1 MCIFVNAITFQ
12 RQKMH
17 TNSNACLS
25 KKAKAWASDTF
36 LTLEDRTFFTG
47 PFCFVD
53 FADNLGPPLSVPIV
67 GGSSES
73 YNKEAFQ

>member
-1 MCIFVNAITFQ
+1 
-12 RQKMH
+12 MH
-17 TNSNACLS
+17 TNPIACLS

-47 PFCFVD
+47 LLCFED
-53 FADNLGPPLSVPIV
+53 FADNLWPPLSVPIV

-73 YNKEAFQ
+73 YNEEAFQ